1 MYEYKDSQFRK
12 TVDLFSKFQVLPSL
26 SQRVETKPLVAF
38 KCRRRKWWFI
48 LQTSGAVHEK
58 KKNYS
63 QSLFLIKIGSANSD

>member
-12 TVDLFSKFQVLPSL
+12 AVDLFSKFQVLPSL

-58 KKNYS
+58 KK
-63 QSLFLIKIGSANSD
+63 LFTVIVSD